1 MLLRL
6 LIISFFSVF
15 FLSAKTL
22 APIDFKPITMG
33 DDNGK
38 TLLLLGGIQGDEP
51 GGFNAVNVFLM
62 TYKISHGKV
71 IAVPS
76 TNIHSM
82 LLNHR
87 GIYGDLNRKFATLSP
102 KDKEYGIIQH
112 IKSLITRK
120 DVDFVLHLH
129 DGSGFF
135 RPTYI
140 DAKHN
145 PNRWGNCTT
154 IDQQTVDHEEYGDLV
169 DNADKILSHINA
181 NLLEPDHKYHL
192 HNTHTK
198 KGDKEMLKAL
208 TYFAITHNKAAIAN
222 EASKELTV
230 AKRVYYHLLAVESVL
245 KMLDIHYER
254 PFKLTPLNIYRIMFD
269 KSLTVDIDGKMT
281 LPMFG
286 LRPTLNYFPLPE
298 GVPLADITLESRAHI
313 LGLLPNKDGSI
324 SLKYGNRV
332 LTRFKPFYTDFKNSL
347 DSVSAKVDG
356 VDTSL
361 KVGTI
366 VKVKKD
372 VFLEPSSD
380 YRINI
385 IGYVKPNSKELDDTG
400 VLLSHKD
407 MIKRFSIDKA
417 GMIYRA
423 EIYSGEVFRGMVL
436 LEFGGK

>member
-1 MLLRL
+1 MPLRL
-6 LIISFFSVF
+6 LFLALLSVLF
-15 FLSAKTL
+15 IQAKTL
-22 APIDFKPITMG
+22 APIDFKPIILG

-87 GIYGDLNRKFATLSP
+87 GIYGDLNRKFAKLSP

-145 PNRWGNCTT
+145 PNRWGNCTI
-154 IDQQTVDHEEYGDLV
+154 IDQKNVNNEEYGDLV
-169 DNADKILSHINA
+169 DNADKIIKHINA
-181 NLLEPDHKYHL
+181 NLLDPEHKYHL

-198 KGDKEMLKAL
+198 QGDEEMLKAL
-208 TYFAITHNKAAIAN
+208 TYFAITHHKAAIAN

-245 KMLDIHYER
+245 NMLDIHYER

-269 KSLTVDIDGKMT
+269 KSLTVDIEGKIT

-286 LRPTLNYFPLPE
+286 LRPYLNYFPLPE

-313 LGLLPNKDGSI
+313 LGLLPNSDGSV

-347 DSVSAKVDG
+347 DSIKAKVDG
-356 VDTSL
+356 VDTTL
-361 KVGTI
+361 KVGEI
-366 VKVKKD
+366 VKVKKSI
-372 VFLEPSSD
+372 FLDPSKD
-380 YRINI
+380 YRVNI

-400 VLLSHKD
+400 VLLSRKD
-407 MIKRFSIDKA
+407 MVKRFSIDKQER
-417 GMIYRA
+417 IYRA
-423 EIYSGEVFRGMVL
+423 EIYTGEVFRGMVL
-436 LEFGGK
+436 LEFEGK